1 MSDAAKANAA
11 RAAVAEIEDGMRLG
25 LGTGSTA
32 EIMLRGLAERVK
44 GGLSVVGVPTSE
56 RTAVLA
62 RDLGIPLSTLEATPE
77 LDLAIDG
84 TDEVDVACNLIKG
97 GGGALLRE
105 KIIAA
110 CAARF
115 LVIADASKRV
125 RFLGEFPLPVEIIPM
140 AAAPLSRRIAALGAK
155 VGLRTIADEVPF
167 VTDEGHHILDCAFG
181 EITDPATL
189 AVQLHAMPGVVEH
202 GLFVGMA
209 DAVLIGTDN
218 NVERLP

>member
-32 EIMLRGLAERVK
+32 EIMLQGLAERVK

-84 TDEVDVACNLIKG
+84 ADEVDAACNLIKG
-97 GGGALLRE
+97 AGGALLRE

-125 RFLGEFPLPVEIIPM
+125 RFLGKCPLPVEIIPL
-140 AAAPLSRRIAALGAK
+140 AAAPLSRRITALGAE
-155 VGLRTIADEVPF
+155 VRLRTIADEVPF

-189 AVQLHAMPGVVEH
+189 AAQLQAMPGVVEH